1 MIRLNTAIVAVALL
15 IATAGPAAAAQFGSV
30 TLKPGESQKISLFGG
45 SGYKRF
51 RVCNNAES
59 VSSVSV
65 TIQPRDPR
73 VLQPSLCTEDNGYE
87 LDLENQGSGPA
98 TITFYPVS
106 QGGFGM
112 MGD

>member
-1 MIRLNTAIVAVALL
+1 MLRLKTPMVVAAILV
-15 IATAGPAAAAQFGSV
+15 ATAELALAAQFGSIA
-30 TLKPGESQKISLFGG
+30 LKAGETQKISLFGPG
-45 SGYKRF
+45 GYRRI

-59 VSSVSV
+59 TANVSV

-73 VLQPSLCTEDNGYE
+73 LLQPSLCTENDGYE
-87 LDLENQGSGPA
+87 LDLQNQGTGPA

-112 MGD
+112 MGN

>member
-1 MIRLNTAIVAVALL
+1 MPAMKAILMVSAIL
-15 IATAGPAAAAQFGSV
+15 AASMDLCLAAQFGSIA
-30 TLKPGESQKISLFGG
+30 LKAGETQNISLFGAG
-45 SGYKRF
+45 GYRRI

-59 VSSVSV
+59 TANVSV

-73 VLQPSLCTEDNGYE
+73 VLQPRLCTEDTGYE
-87 LDLENQGSGPA
+87 LDLKNLGTGPA